1 MILLDTNVV
10 SEIMRPH
17 ADSIV
22 SSWLQHQ
29 DPEDLEISTIAEVR
43 RGIWR
48 LPIGKRRASLGIAFD
63 GVMLET
69 FGGVALPFDI
79 AAADEY
85 GRLTAERQKAGF
97 NTNALDLMI
106 AAIALT
112 HNAKLATRNT
122 RDFDGGGIELLNPW
136 QATGPS

>member
-1 MILLDTNVV
+1 
-10 SEIMRPH
+10 
-17 ADSIV
+17 
-22 SSWLQHQ
+22 
-29 DPEDLEISTIAEVR
+29 
-43 RGIWR
+43 
-48 LPIGKRRASLGIAFD
+48 
-63 GVMLET
+63 MLET